1 MIAEIT
7 DRRSNP
13 LALQRH
19 FRALTIFAHVE
30 SRLSGRKRPRE
41 VVFYAP
47 LNLCDRRA
55 CSASVAVGLE
65 VSCQEAIPPPY
76 TTFDSFF
83 LLRSARHTPPLCGL
97 RRIPVFLVVVSAACA
112 PHQSPIRL
120 KAH

>member
-1 MIAEIT
+1 MLTEIT
-7 DRRSNP
+7 
-13 LALQRH
+13 
-19 FRALTIFAHVE
+19 I
-30 SRLSGRKRPRE
+30 RKSHP
-41 VVFYAP
+41 
-47 LNLCDRRA
+47 
-55 CSASVAVGLE
+55 LE

-83 LLRSARHTPPLCGL
+83 LLRYARHTPPLCGL